1 MPRSKKT
8 GNEVFLPFSDEGGDV
23 ACDRPNRI
31 RFRLGACRDVSN
43 LTGGYARHSNRVLSR
58 LRGDC
63 NRILSVTRESF
74 LSEKKPVSNLLED
87 SFQLFASLSL
97 PFSYNLLGLDPF
109 PWNVYAIADN
119 PYISMTHP

>member
-1 MPRSKKT
+1 PHT
-8 GNEVFLPFSDEGGDV
+8 EDIHAVTVNL
-23 ACDRPNRI
+23 PNRI
-31 RFRLGACRDVSN
+31 RFQSEACLNVSN
-43 LTGGYARHSNRVLSR
+43 HIRENTRHSNRVLSR
-58 LRGDC
+58 LRGDR

-109 PWNVYAIADN
+109 PWNVDAIADN
-119 PYISMTHP
+119 PYISMTHSLSPEHDLP

>member
-1 MPRSKKT
+1 MCYNWLQCTKGPS
-8 GNEVFLPFSDEGGDV
+8 
-23 ACDRPNRI
+23 RI
-31 RFRLGACRDVSN
+31 GASR
-43 LTGGYARHSNRVLSR
+43 RHSNRVLSR
-58 LRGDC
+58 LRCDC